1 MMKVYRQGLLGRVAF
16 FLMAIGT
23 FRVAKCL
30 FLCLIAIYFR
40 FLVRLEYDLESLS
53 NVLQEFGGTLFRT
66 IGCLLEAFAPK
77 ILVLYYFND

>member
-30 FLCLIAIYFR
+30 FCLIAIYFQ

-53 NVLQEFGGTLFRT
+53 NVLQEFGETLFHT

-77 ILVLYYFND
+77 IPVLHHFND